1 MFHQIWEVFN
11 HYFLEQLFSST
22 LTLPFLQGSNYTS
35 ANSFVIVLQV
45 PEALGLL
52 LLLFYFSVY
61 FSFLF
66 RLGKFY
72 WCVNFTD
79 SILCHLHSTIEP
91 IEQVFYFSFVF
102 FSSIISSWSLFITSI
117 YLLIFSMFLFVLR
130 WFTISFSSLFMV
142 GALKSFSD
150 NFNVWFILVLTSGIY
165 FYLGCDFPCSFK
177 DEWFFI
183 VP

>member
-1 MFHQIWEVFN
+1 MFHQIWKVFN

-45 PEALGLL
+45 PEVLG
-52 LLLFYFSVY
+52 LLLFYFSVN
-61 FSFLF
+61 FPFLF

-79 SILCHLHSTIEP
+79 SILCHLRSTIEH
-91 IEQVFYFSFVF
+91 IKQVFDFSFVF
-102 FSSIISSWSLFITSI
+102 FSSIISSWSLFITAI

-130 WFTISFSSLFMV
+130 RVTISSSSLFY
-142 GALKSFSD
+142 GGCFK
-150 NFNVWFILVLTSGIY
+150 IL
-165 FYLGCDFPCSFK
+165 FR
-177 DEWFFI
+177 
-183 VP
+183 